1 MERRHLLM
9 LTAAAAA
16 SFLAGGCDRPN
27 ANRPQ
32 SVSAAPDAG
41 MGKPSDNSANSAANS
56 GATADNAANS
66 ATENAA
72 DSAAS
77 NSANTVADN
86 TADSTANS
94 ASSPTNNGTNSSTTS
109 MPASDDATI
118 NAKVTESIKA
128 DPSLQ
133 SMQIKVDTKNG
144 TVMLTGMVDTPDLR
158 ARAHQIAETTPGV
171 AGVVDNL
178 AIKNAG

>member
-27 ANRPQ
+27 ANRSQ

-41 MGKPSDNSANSAANS
+41 LAKPSDNSANSAANS

-66 ATENAA
+66 TTENTA

-77 NSANTVADN
+77 NSPNTVADN

-94 ASSPTNNGTNSSTTS
+94 ASSPTNNGTTS

-144 TVMLTGMVDTPDLR
+144 TAMLTGMVDTPDLR
-158 ARAHQIAETTPGV
+158 TRAHQIAETTPGV